1 MKMYY
6 ALLLICLPL
15 CISAQTDQAPEL
27 TASFFAIIV
36 EDMDTSLLWYQ
47 EKLGFSIL
55 NESNLPERS
64 LRQANLKKDHVHLE
78 LIELASALK
87 PAEAIA
93 NFSPKSKITGFFK
106 VGFRVPDFELWLHH
120 LDKVKID
127 WQGKVVRDPQSRKRM
142 LIINDPD
149 GNRLQFFES

>member
-1 MKMYY
+1 MKIFY
-6 ALLLICLPL
+6 AFLLLCLPHL
-15 CISAQTDQAPEL
+15 LWAQDETAPEL

-36 EDMDTSLLWYQ
+36 EDMDTSLLWYK
-47 EKLGFSIL
+47 EKLGFRIL
-55 NESNLPERS
+55 TETNLPDRA
-64 LRQANLKKDHVHLE
+64 LRQANLQKDHVHLE

-93 NFSPKSKITGFFK
+93 DFSPKSKITGFFK
-106 VGFRVPDFELWLHH
+106 VGFRVPDFESWLTH

-127 WQGKVVRDPQSRKRM
+127 WQGKVVKDPLSRKRM
-142 LIINDPD
+142 LIITDPD